1 MIFFLFFFH
10 IFFYSLSYKWVFYKK
25 GSLPALLLVGKAM
38 HWLCLRKYYYAISG
52 HILIALARALFRYFT
67 YC

>member
-1 MIFFLFFFH
+1 
-10 IFFYSLSYKWVFYKK
+10 
-25 GSLPALLLVGKAM
+25 M

-52 HILIALARALFRYFT
+52 QILIALARTLFIYFT